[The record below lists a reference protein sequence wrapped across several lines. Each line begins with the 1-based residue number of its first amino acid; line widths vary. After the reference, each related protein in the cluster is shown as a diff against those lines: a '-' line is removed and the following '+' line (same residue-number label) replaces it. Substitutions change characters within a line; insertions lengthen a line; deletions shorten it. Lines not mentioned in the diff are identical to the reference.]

1 MITDHAVKLEFD
13 HAAALLA
20 QHFNLPIDRLNAR
33 YGETRQGQ
41 ESLIELF
48 RGAVTEHQEL
58 LQSQQMAEHYRA
70 PIIIVSVLF
79 GIGSF
84 VAGYPAL
91 ALAAIL
97 PFTANEILPRMAA
110 RDLQHKLDQIK
121 STLEADA

>member
-1 MITDHAVKLEFD
+1 MEFD
-13 HAAALLA
+13 YAAALLA
-20 QHFNLPIDRLNAR
+20 QHFNLPIDHLNSR
-33 YGETRQGQ
+33 YGETRQGR

-48 RGAVTEHQEL
+48 RDAVTEHQEVL
-58 LQSQQMAEHYRA
+58 HRQQMTEHYRA

-79 GIGSF
+79 GIGSL

-97 PFTANEILPRMAA
+97 PFTANEIPPRMAA